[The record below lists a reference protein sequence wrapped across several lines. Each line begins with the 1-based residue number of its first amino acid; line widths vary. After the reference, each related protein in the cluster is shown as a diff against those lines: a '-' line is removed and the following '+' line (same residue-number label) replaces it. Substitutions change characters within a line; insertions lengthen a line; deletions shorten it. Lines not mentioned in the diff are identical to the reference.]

1 MRAFSVVFVLVPCTL
16 DVAAVADALPA
27 ATPPQSQREKYTS
40 SVAVTSLPVTTLD
53 GKPLDLAAQPGWK
66 VIYFWSATCPCVRA
80 CESFTF
86 IPLSRKLKSNVTFFA
101 VASDGYDL
109 NQPHDWMAHK
119 VAGRSLPF
127 PVLLDDQHLVAK
139 ALGARVTPQ
148 AFLLDPQN
156 RMVFA
161 GLPDD
166 SRRYQ
171 TQNGKWGVS
180 QTYLAQAIRQAQAG
194 SPVTAPQ
201 ISSEGCIIAWSDF
214 R

>member
-1 MRAFSVVFVLVPCTL
+1 MT
-16 DVAAVADALPA
+16 
-27 ATPPQSQREKYTS
+27 T
-40 SVAVTSLPVTTLD
+40 LPVTTLD
-53 GKPLDLAAQPGWK
+53 GKAVDLATQPGWK

-86 IPLSRKLKSNVTFFA
+86 IPLSRKIKSNVSFFA

-109 NQPHDWMAHK
+109 GQPHDWMAQK
-119 VAGRSLPF
+119 AAGHHLPF
-127 PVLLDDQHLVAK
+127 PVFRDDQHLVAK

-148 AFLLDPQN
+148 AFLLDPEN
-156 RMVFA
+156 RVVFA

-194 SPVTAPQ
+194 
-201 ISSEGCIIAWSDF
+201 
-214 R
+214 